1 MGIGTDKI
9 LNMKKYAIT
18 FPGQGSQSVG
28 MFNQFNNND
37 FIQKIFKVASDVLSV
52 DLWSMVN
59 NENESINHTVNTQP
73 IMLCAGYATEQILK
87 DEGIDNPSFYAGHSL
102 GEITA
107 LVCSNVISFEDGLKI
122 VKKRAELMQSAV
134 PEGVGA
140 MAAILG
146 LDDEAVKTICVENS
160 GDLIIEAVNFNSP
173 GQVVVAGHKALIE
186 QLIDKFK
193 QAGAK
198 RALLLPVSVPSHCAL
213 MKDAANDFE
222 NFLNQFNFNNPLIPV
237 VHNVD
242 AASKSGTE
250 DIKKAIV
257 KQLYSPVQW
266 TKTIDYLSDEGV
278 DCFIEAGPGKVL
290 MGLNRRINKEAMNFS
305 IDSMDA
311 IQSLK
316 NDYLI

>member
-1 MGIGTDKI
+1 LGIGTDKI
-9 LNMKKYAIT
+9 LIMKKYAIT

-28 MFNQFNNND
+28 MFSQFNNND
-37 FIQKIFKVASDVLSV
+37 LIQKTFKQASDVLSV
-52 DLWSMVN
+52 DLWNMVN

-87 DEGIDNPSFYAGHSL
+87 SEGIESPSFYAGHSL

-107 LVCSNVISFEDGLKI
+107 LVCSDVISFEDGLKI

-146 LDDEAVKTICVENS
+146 LDDETVKTICVENS

-173 GQVVVAGHKALIE
+173 GQVVVAGHKTLIE

-213 MKDAANDFE
+213 MKHAANGFE
-222 NFLNQFNFNNPLIPV
+222 NFLNQFNFNSPLIPV

-242 AASKSGTE
+242 AASNSGTE

-266 TKTIDYLSDEGV
+266 TKTIDYLSDQGV
-278 DCFIEAGPGKVL
+278 DCYIEAGPGKVL
-290 MGLNRRINKEAMNFS
+290 MGLNRRINKEAMHFS

>member
-1 MGIGTDKI
+1 
-9 LNMKKYAIT
+9 MKKYAIT

-28 MFNQFNNND
+28 MFSQFNNND
-37 FIQKIFKVASDVLSV
+37 LIQKTFKQASDVLSV
-52 DLWSMVN
+52 DLWNMVN

-146 LDDEAVKTICVENS
+146 LDDETVKTICVENS

-222 NFLNQFNFNNPLIPV
+222 NFLNQFNFNSPLIPV

-242 AASKSGTE
+242 GASNSGAE

-266 TKTIDYLSDEGV
+266 TKTIDYLSD
-278 DCFIEAGPGKVL
+278 
-290 MGLNRRINKEAMNFS
+290 
-305 IDSMDA
+305 
-311 IQSLK
+311 
-316 NDYLI
+316 